1 MGNGPRAPYDR
12 LLLPA
17 GEDTEHTRAAVAA
30 LRRALEDPAVE
41 LRREAALAL
50 GQLRDVESAGPLVKA
65 LSSDSEPVRRAAA
78 LALGRIDTPEARKA
92 LLDALAGDLS
102 VWRQAAVALSHQHSP
117 EVIESLTELL
127 SNAEADEH
135 ARRGAALALGALLA
149 EEPLS
154 IEATASF
161 EDTQGKLHV
170 LF

>member
-1 MGNGPRAPYDR
+1 MGNGSPAEYDR

-17 GEDTEHTRAAVAA
+17 GDDTEHARAAVAA

-78 LALGRIDTPEARKA
+78 LALSRIETPEARKA

-102 VWRQAAVALSHQHSP
+102 VWRQAAVAISHQHSP
-117 EVIESLTELL
+117 EVIEGLPELL

-161 EDTQGKLHV
+161 EDTQGRLHV